1 MSFTEKTTWMY
12 LITTVIVGVV
22 YASMV
27 LPQVGDTPIEDI
39 AYGGP
44 MIVAVIVSIVASII
58 GAIAIAATAPDEA
71 DKTDE
76 RDKEI
81 QRFGDYVAGNM
92 LGGLVAI
99 VIGLL
104 IVEVDPF
111 WIAQALFAAL
121 LLQATVASSV
131 KIYRYRRGF

>member
-12 LITTVIVGVV
+12 LVMAVLIGAIY
-22 YASMV
+22 YAMV

-44 MIVAVIVSIVASII
+44 MIVAVIASIVVSII
-58 GAIAIAATAPDEA
+58 GAIIIAVSAPDEA

-76 RDKEI
+76 RDKDI
-81 QRFGDYVAGNM
+81 QRFGDYVGGNLLSAM
-92 LGGLVAI
+92 VAI
-99 VIGLL
+99 TLGLL
-104 IVEVDPF
+104 IVDVAPF

-121 LLQATVASSV
+121 LIRTVVASTV
-131 KIYRYRRGF
+131 KLYRYRRGF